1 MVGRIA
7 SYSSI
12 SLLTVLVRFGSF
24 CFGLGPRNGQRGAPF
39 GLRLDGALRGT
50 AISPRGGGCVGLREH
65 ANGRSASGRPRSPDI
80 GQWGA
85 PSPLI
90 MQGTNPVGVG
100 GDTIT
105 TVTSRSIGLAAAH
118 TSSMPTMFW
127 HSLRPAAS
135 TDAAAATRVASG

>member
-1 MVGRIA
+1 VVGRIA

-12 SLLTVLVRFGSF
+12 SLLTVLFRFGSF

-50 AISPRGGGCVGLREH
+50 AISPRGGGGVGLREH
-65 ANGRSASGRPRSPDI
+65 ANGRPRSPDTGI
-80 GQWGA
+80 GQLEWGA
-85 PSPLI
+85 PSPLS
-90 MQGTNPVGVG
+90 MRGTNPVGVG
-100 GDTIT
+100 GDTIA

-118 TSSMPTMFW
+118 TRSMPTMFL